1 MAGEIHV
8 YGPFQRRLDGC
19 PTIGRWGMYCML
31 EYFDFCDEFEPALQ
45 ADISLKNDRRIA
57 ADCGTLS
64 FVGCT
69 PHTLKLLHKLLVAA
83 AHPRHPFWNHR
94 EDKFAH
100 EIIEL
105 EGEIDLAGKAEQ
117 LSNHEEYRKSFRI
130 VADAIDDRLQSL
142 FSNDRFIPLN

>member
-8 YGPFQRRLDGC
+8 YGPFQRGLGGC

-31 EYFDFCDEFEPALQ
+31 EYFDFCDEFEPALRS
-45 ADISLKNDRRIA
+45 DLFLKSDRKIA

-69 PHTLKLLHKLLVAA
+69 SNTLKLLHKLLVAA
-83 AHPRHPFWNHR
+83 AHPSHLFWKHR
-94 EDKFAH
+94 EGKFDH
-100 EIIEL
+100 EMIEL
-105 EGEIDLAGKAEQ
+105 EGKIDLAEKLEQ
-117 LSNHEEYRKSFRI
+117 LSNHEKYRKSFRI

-142 FSNDRFIPLN
+142 TGD